1 MEQQM
6 LHVVRQQKILDIVK
20 ETGNATVAKLQKEL
34 AVSEMTIRRDLGEM
48 EKNGI
53 LRRVYGGAVLPEQD
67 NELCFGDRL
76 VQNRNLKVAI
86 ARYAATKIEYGN
98 SIFLDGGT
106 TCSEFTDILPEDMH
120 IVVFTNS
127 LEVLNKIRTKKGI
140 TIVSLGGEL
149 AFDGNTFDGVV
160 AIENAEKINVDICF
174 FSGSGFNSRGVLN
187 PGMVGTIVKRSMIK
201 NSRFKCLLADS
212 TKFSGHGV
220 IELCRW
226 ADINMLIS
234 DNKLPENMVNAL
246 KSSGIEVMLVESI

>member
-1 MEQQM
+1 M
-6 LHVVRQQKILDIVK
+6 LNAVRQQKILDIVK
-20 ETGNATVAKLQKEL
+20 EKGNATVTRLQQEL
-34 AVSEMTIRRDLGEM
+34 GVSEMTIRRDLGEM
-48 EKNGI
+48 KKNGI
-53 LRRVYGGAVLPEQD
+53 LRRVYGGAVLPDPD
-67 NELCFGDRL
+67 NELSFGDRL

-86 ARYAATKIEYGN
+86 ARYAATKIQFGN

-106 TCSEFTDILPEDMH
+106 TCSEFADILPEDMN

-140 TIVSLGGEL
+140 IIVSLGGEL

-174 FSGSGFNSRGVLN
+174 FSGSGFNPRGVLN

-212 TKFSGHGV
+212 TKFGGHGV

-226 ADINMLIS
+226 TDINMLVS
-234 DNKLPENMVNAL
+234 DDKLPDNMVNEL
-246 KSSGIEVMLVESI
+246 KSNGVEIKLVESN